1 MKKTILS
8 LAMFGAFT
16 GAAMAQGSV
25 QLYGIIDMGVE
36 HLTYDNTSVNRLG
49 SGVQSGSRI
58 GLKGTED
65 LGGGLSAIFQAE
77 TGFCANGNGPGVY
90 NHALDPTQGA
100 QAQAGGSYCTSG
112 STFMGRTSMVGL
124 KGNFGE
130 VVAGRLYTDYFSNA
144 GAVDPFS
151 TGLTGS
157 ITNIDTGALT
167 YVRASQVLAYVS
179 PSFAGLQG
187 VAAYAFGGQ
196 STGNANGQGYNLSLK
211 YSNGPIFAGIGYLH
225 HNLTPA
231 ATAVGI
237 TDGYETNKFTQVFG
251 SYDFG
256 VAKISGLYA
265 QEKYATNQPVQG
277 PDNQVWMLGAT
288 VPVGPG
294 AILASYSQIKNK
306 NVADSAAKQIAI
318 GYTYSLSKRT
328 DLYTSYS
335 RINNDSNVDQYVG
348 DATVAGGSGAI
359 YGTAPVAG
367 GASSSG
373 FALGIRHQF

>member
-16 GAAMAQGSV
+16 GAAMAQSNV

-58 GLKGTED
+58 GLKGSED

-77 TGFCANGNGPGVY
+77 TGFCANGNSPSVY
-90 NHALDPTQGA
+90 NHTFDPTQGA

-130 VVAGRLYTDYFSNA
+130 VVAGRVYTDYFTNA
-144 GAVDPFS
+144 ATVDPFGA
-151 TGLTGS
+151 GLTGS
-157 ITNIDTGALT
+157 ITNIDTGALN

-179 PSFAGLQG
+179 PSFGGLQG

-211 YSNGPIFAGIGYLH
+211 YSNGPIFAGVGYLH
-225 HNLTPA
+225 HNATPA
-231 ATAVGI
+231 AGSLI
-237 TDGYETNKFTQVFG
+237 TDGYDTNKLTQVFG

-265 QEKYATNQPVQG
+265 EEKYGTNQPVQG

-306 NVADSAAKQIAI
+306 NLANSAAKQIAV

-328 DLYTSYS
+328 NLYTSYA
-335 RINNDSNVDQYVG
+335 RINNDTNVDQYVG
-348 DATVAGGSGAI
+348 DATVAGSG
-359 YGTAPVAG
+359 TVG
-367 GASSSG
+367 GASASG